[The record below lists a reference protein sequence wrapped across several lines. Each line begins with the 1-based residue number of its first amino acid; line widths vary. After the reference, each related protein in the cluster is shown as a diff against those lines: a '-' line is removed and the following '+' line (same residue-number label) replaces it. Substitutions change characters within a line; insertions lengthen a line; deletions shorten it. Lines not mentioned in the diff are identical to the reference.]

1 MSDNNLQKKLPQK
14 SSLAA
19 ICVRALLERHGVP
32 RSQQSAVVTEVL
44 GLSYSQG
51 NRRLTTNATWELEE
65 LKVLAE
71 HFGETLAELI
81 SLGQHAEMEDAIL
94 VTGATRTLCR
104 VVPGP
109 AVHKPRI
116 GALVLTKVD
125 ADWMVQPAEHN
136 LATQAYDIKRLLVEP
151 ASATS
156 AGSRRIAVLDD
167 HPESAQLI
175 VLFLKTAGFEPIAF
189 TNLDRIT
196 AAAAAGEFDGYVLD
210 WIIVKGTIHDT
221 VRDLVAA
228 IRARDAHCPIIVLT
242 GQMRNGVADETEIAA
257 AMAKYRLKF
266 FEKPAP
272 LPIISAAL
280 ASSFIPG

>member
-1 MSDNNLQKKLPQK
+1 MSDNNPQSQKG
-14 SSLAA
+14 SLAA
-19 ICVRALLERHGVP
+19 VYVRALLERHGVL
-32 RSQQSAVVTEVL
+32 RSQQSTVVTEIL

-51 NRRLTTNATWELEE
+51 NRRLTTNASWELEE
-65 LKVLAE
+65 LKALAE
-71 HFGETLAELI
+71 HFGESLTELI
-81 SLGQHAEMEDAIL
+81 SLGQHEETVDAIL
-94 VTGATRTLCR
+94 VTGATHTPCR

-125 ADWMVQPAEHN
+125 ASWIVQPAEHN
-136 LATQAYDIKRLLVEP
+136 LATQAYDFKRLVVEP

-156 AGSRRIAVLDD
+156 ASRRRIAVLDD

-175 VLFLKTAGFEPIAF
+175 VSFLATVGFEPTAF
-189 TNLDRIT
+189 TDLDRIT

-210 WIIVKGTIHDT
+210 WIIAKDRIHDT
-221 VRDLVAA
+221 ARDLVAA
-228 IRARDAHCPIIVLT
+228 IRAHDAHCPIIVLT
-242 GQMRNGVADETEIAA
+242 GQMRNGVADETEIAG

-266 FEKPAP
+266 FEKPAA

-280 ASSFIPG
+280 ASSFIPGK